1 MMKRLTTLLA
11 LVALLAGCAAQ
22 QPRDL
27 TEGLGNPAQ
36 WQAHKI
42 QVSQIDGWQITGKL
56 GLKTPN
62 ESGSATLQ
70 WLQRQSYFDIR
81 LSGPLG
87 QGASRLTGRP
97 GETALEVA
105 NHGRFSAES
114 PEALLEQ
121 QLGWQLPVTHL
132 LWWVR
137 GLPEPDSR
145 SQLVLDADSRLAR
158 LTQEDWR
165 VDYLDY
171 LEQDG
176 YALPSRLKLYGPD
189 LEITLVI
196 KDWRPRMLGQ

>member
-1 MMKRLTTLLA
+1 MKRLATLLA
-11 LVALLAGCAAQ
+11 IFTLLAGCAAQ
-22 QPRDL
+22 QPREL

-36 WQAHKI
+36 WQAHKVQI
-42 QVSQIDGWQITGKL
+42 SQIDGWQITGKL
-56 GLKTPN
+56 GLKTPD

-97 GETALEVA
+97 GATELEIA
-105 NHGRFSAES
+105 NQGRYSAES
-114 PEALLEQ
+114 PEALLEE
-121 QLGWQLPVTHL
+121 QLGWQLPVSHL

-145 SQLVLDADSRLAR
+145 SQLILDADSRLAR
-158 LTQEDWR
+158 LTQDEWR
-165 VDYLDY
+165 VDYLNY

-176 YALPSRLKLYGPD
+176 FALPSRLKLYGKD

-196 KDWRPRMLGQ
+196 KDWRPRLLGQ

>member
-1 MMKRLTTLLA
+1 MTRLTAVIAILA
-11 LVALLAGCAAQ
+11 VLAGCAAQ
-22 QPRDL
+22 QPREL
-27 TEGLGNPAQ
+27 MEGLGNPAQ
-36 WQAHKI
+36 WQAHKVQI
-42 QVSQIDGWQITGKL
+42 SEIDGWQITGKL
-56 GLKTPN
+56 GLKTPS

-97 GETALEVA
+97 GATELEIA
-105 NHGRFSAES
+105 NQGRYSAVS
-114 PEALLEQ
+114 PEALLEE
-121 QLGWQLPVTHL
+121 QLGWQLPVSHL

-137 GLPEPDSR
+137 GLPEPDSG
-145 SQLVLDADSRLAR
+145 SQLTLDADSRLAR
-158 LTQEDWR
+158 LVQDDWR

-176 YALPSRLKLYGPD
+176 FALPSRLKLYGRD

-196 KDWRPRMLGQ
+196 KDWRPRLLGH

>member
-1 MMKRLTTLLA
+1 MKRLATLLVFLA
-11 LVALLAGCAAQ
+11 VLAGCAAQ
-22 QPRDL
+22 QPREL
-27 TEGLGNPAQ
+27 MEGLGNPAQ
-36 WQAHKI
+36 WQAHKVQI
-42 QVSQIDGWQITGKL
+42 SQIDGWQITGKM
-56 GLKTPN
+56 GLKTPG
-62 ESGSATLQ
+62 ESGSATVQ

-97 GETALEVA
+97 GATELEVA
-105 NHGRFSAES
+105 NQGRFSADS
-114 PEALLEQ
+114 PEALLQE

-145 SQLVLDADSRLAR
+145 SQLILDADSRLAR
-158 LTQEDWR
+158 LTQEEWR
-165 VDYLDY
+165 VDYLGY

-176 YALPSRLKLYGPD
+176 FALPSRLKLYGPD

-196 KDWRPRMLGQ
+196 KDWRPRTLGR

>member
-1 MMKRLTTLLA
+1 MKRLATLLA
-11 LVALLAGCAAQ
+11 ILTLLAGCAAQ
-22 QPRDL
+22 QPREL

-36 WQAHKI
+36 WQAHKVQI
-42 QVSQIDGWQITGKL
+42 SQIDGWQITGKL
-56 GLKTPN
+56 GLKTPD

-97 GETALEVA
+97 GATELEIA
-105 NHGRFSAES
+105 NQGRYSAES
-114 PEALLEQ
+114 PEALLEE
-121 QLGWQLPVTHL
+121 QLGWQLPVSHL

-145 SQLVLDADSRLAR
+145 SQLILDADSRLAR
-158 LTQEDWR
+158 LTQDEWR
-165 VDYLDY
+165 VDYLSY

-176 YALPSRLKLYGPD
+176 FALPSRLKLYGKD

-196 KDWRPRMLGQ
+196 KDWRPRLLGR

>member
-1 MMKRLTTLLA
+1 MKRLATLLVFLA
-11 LVALLAGCAAQ
+11 VLAGCAAQ
-22 QPRDL
+22 QPREL
-27 TEGLGNPAQ
+27 MEGLGNPAQ
-36 WQAHKI
+36 WQAHKVQI
-42 QVSQIDGWQITGKL
+42 SQIDGWQITGKM
-56 GLKTPN
+56 GLKTPG
-62 ESGSATLQ
+62 ESGSATVQ

-97 GETALEVA
+97 GATELEVA
-105 NHGRFSAES
+105 NQGRFSADS
-114 PEALLEQ
+114 PEALLQE

-145 SQLVLDADSRLAR
+145 SQLILDADSRLAR
-158 LTQEDWR
+158 LIQEEWR
-165 VDYLDY
+165 VDYLGY

-176 YALPSRLKLYGPD
+176 FALPSRLKLYGPD

-196 KDWRPRMLGQ
+196 KDWRPRTLGR